1 MSRYEW
7 SVGVAGPGM
16 PQEDEAGAV
25 WGHGKG
31 VTKSCLETRTL
42 LSKHL
47 VQFSRSV
54 VSDSLRPHE

>member
-1 MSRYEW
+1 MSKCEW

-31 VTKSCLETRTL
+31 ATKSCLETRTL
-42 LSKHL
+42 SGKH
-47 VQFSRSV
+47 
-54 VSDSLRPHE
+54 